1 MRNLILLLTLFFST
15 QAMCGEEFH
24 WRMSDGSKAP
34 NIKNQK
40 SISGFGGWLL
50 VTPDKDWE
58 EKWNTPKEHV
68 PHFSEAEEVELGEE
82 LTILP
87 FFANPKLD
95 ESRNF
100 IILCDIKI
108 TRPDGSFSIDEIDVP
123 CAQGPLEIDPMT
135 IFLTQTVI
143 KYIGEPGDQFG
154 EWTISF
160 IMKDSL
166 RNVSIPLKTS
176 FKLVKSKANKS
187 MQPTANA
194 SAD

>member
-1 MRNLILLLTLFFST
+1 MRNLIVILVLFVTTLAVHAEDFN
-15 QAMCGEEFH
+15 
-24 WRMSDGSKAP
+24 WRTGDGSQAP
-34 NIKNQK
+34 NTKNQK

-58 EKWNTPKEHV
+58 EKWNTPKENI

-95 ESRNF
+95 KNRYF
-100 IILCDIKI
+100 KILCDIKI
-108 TRPDGSFSIDEIDVP
+108 INPNGSFSINEINIP
-123 CAQGPLEIDPMT
+123 CAEGILEDDPMS

-143 KYIGEPGDQFG
+143 KYIGEAGDPFG
-154 EWTISF
+154 EWTVF
-160 IMKDSL
+160 FNMKDSL
-166 RNVSIPLKTS
+166 RNVEIPLETS
-176 FKLVKSKANKS
+176 FTLVKSKANKS
-187 MQPTANA
+187 IQPTANA

>member
-1 MRNLILLLTLFFST
+1 MRNLIVILVLFVTTLAVHAEDFN
-15 QAMCGEEFH
+15 
-24 WRMSDGSKAP
+24 WRTGDGAKAP
-34 NIKNQK
+34 NTKNQK

-58 EKWNTPKEHV
+58 EKWNTPKENI

-95 ESRNF
+95 ENRYF
-100 IILCDIKI
+100 KILCDIKI
-108 TRPDGSFSIDEIDVP
+108 IKPNGSFSINEIDVP
-123 CAQGPLEIDPMT
+123 CAEGILEDDPMS

-143 KYIGEPGDQFG
+143 KYIGEAGDPFG
-154 EWTISF
+154 EWTVF
-160 IMKDSL
+160 FNMKDTL
-166 RNVSIPLKTS
+166 RNVEIPLETS
-176 FKLVKSKANKS
+176 FTLVKSKANKS
-187 MQPTANA
+187 IQPTANA